1 MARGRKKAQEEGPA
15 ELTVGPE
22 LGEKKRKKSIAGL
35 FPDETVVMTAVP
47 ARGPTAH
54 KYLATLGLYGLW
66 RKRRTSTVTD
76 RRVLMGRGLLNRT
89 ERSIPMRNI
98 EDVIFK
104 RQGLNGWVE
113 VDINDRGDRKAEKIG
128 PMSPKSAR
136 RFANEVL
143 RRI

>member
-1 MARGRKKAQEEGPA
+1 MARGKKEKGEAPAVEVVEKKPRKKKPA
-15 ELTVGPE
+15 DP
-22 LGEKKRKKSIAGL
+22 GL
-35 FPDETVVMTAVP
+35 FPDEMVVMTAVP

-54 KYLATLGLYGLW
+54 KYLMTLGLYGLW

-76 RRVLMGRGLLNRT
+76 RRVLMGRGLLRRT

-98 EDVIFK
+98 EDVVFK

-113 VDINDRGDRKAEKIG
+113 VDINDRGSRRAEKVG
-128 PMSPKSAR
+128 PMSPRSAR
-136 RFANEVL
+136 RFASEVL

>member
-1 MARGRKKAQEEGPA
+1 MARGQKGKGDAPAVEVAEKKPRKK
-15 ELTVGPE
+15 
-22 LGEKKRKKSIAGL
+22 KREDPGL
-35 FPDETVVMTAVP
+35 FPDERVVLTAVP
-47 ARGPTAH
+47 ARGPTFH

-76 RRVLMGRGLLNRT
+76 RRVLMGRGLVRRT

-98 EDVIFK
+98 EDVVFK
-104 RQGLNGWVE
+104 RRGLNGWVE
-113 VDINDRGDRKAEKIG
+113 VAVNDRGNHKAEQVG

-136 RFANEVL
+136 RFASEVL

>member
-1 MARGRKKAQEEGPA
+1 MARGREQRNEEAPPA
-15 ELTVGPE
+15 EVVAG
-22 LGEKKRKKSIAGL
+22 KRRKKKPEDPGL
-35 FPDETVVMTAVP
+35 FPDEMVVMTAVP
-47 ARGPTAH
+47 ARGPTTH

-76 RRVLMGRGLLNRT
+76 RRVLMGRGLIHRT

-98 EDVIFK
+98 EDVVFK

-113 VDINDRGDRKAEKIG
+113 VDINDRGSHRAEKIG
-128 PMSPKSAR
+128 PMSPRSAR
-136 RFANEVL
+136 RFASEVL